1 MDNTY
6 IGEQIRVSIRH
17 TNNLKKWRDNDHI
30 SHILFDLSRDLY
42 DAETQKSNS
51 KCLFFKQINHNLLLS
66 FTPPAHRQRV
76 IPSERYHRK
85 KIIT

>member
-6 IGEQIRVSIRH
+6 IGEQIRVSTRH

-42 DAETQKSNS
+42 DGETQKSNN
-51 KCLFFKQINHNLLLS
+51 KRLFLKKINHNLLLS
-66 FTPPAHRQRV
+66 LMSPAHRQRE
-76 IPSERYHRK
+76 PLSEHHHRK

>member
-6 IGEQIRVSIRH
+6 IGEQIRVSTRH

-30 SHILFDLSRDLY
+30 SHILFDLSRDLH
-42 DAETQKSNS
+42 DGETQKTNN
-51 KCLFFKQINHNLLLS
+51 KRLFLKKINDNQLLPL
-66 FTPPAHRQRV
+66 TPPAHRQRV
-76 IPSERYHRK
+76 LPSEHHHRK

>member
-6 IGEQIRVSIRH
+6 IGEQIRVSTRH

-30 SHILFDLSRDLY
+30 SHILFNLSRDLY
-42 DAETQKSNS
+42 DGETQKSNN
-51 KCLFFKQINHNLLLS
+51 KHLFLKKINHNLLLS
-66 FTPPAHRQRV
+66 LTSPAHRQRV
-76 IPSERYHRK
+76 PLSEHHHRK